1 MSRLGIDFGTT
12 KTVVSFSNPHT
23 GEIIILPIGR
33 SGNAIPTLVHLD
45 EDGKFSYGDDAE
57 DKLPTDAIGICEK
70 FKLSLGTTSPVLC
83 RELKD
88 GSWKPVNAK
97 TVTEFFLTHVL
108 ELAKKA
114 LTKYVPSKIGQ
125 GFISEFVFTHP
136 VSGNEGTAWYSDF
149 NVAATNALK
158 NARFS
163 GDVSFL
169 PESIAAGKA
178 YLNVKPKSFNDRALI
193 LDWGGG
199 TLDLAI
205 VKRSFYDDFVVE
217 NESLVGKDPFGG
229 EKIDALLLTQV
240 INILEK
246 QMGEKPFDANDP
258 VKRLK
263 MLREAKAVKEKLST
277 NDIWKFFYQ
286 GWKNLAFSREAFN
299 QLIDHLIDEIIGLI
313 REVFAKCSTVDTIL
327 LVGGSSQIPYLK
339 ERLENEFSKI
349 QIAQWG
355 DASHAVVLGALSPQ
369 VWEPGA
375 PHPYFPGK
383 KIIAAPE
390 VGKWHLSEP
399 GYILIEAQGTHKPRL
414 KWSPGKEH
422 PDFPNCIANSNE
434 GQWEPAPGYDW
445 IDKVSGSYKTK
456 WSPGKEHPDF
466 TNCIANSNE
475 GQWDPAPGYVWVNPT
490 DADDYTTKWSPGKKH
505 RDYAHCIASQRE
517 GVWEGEAGW
526 KLKDPYHPEKGVEV
540 INDATLNDNKKTS
553 SSNRS
558 VCNHCGSTLEK
569 NEIFCQTCEQIVL
582 PFVAAHNVTYP
593 HQHGIAG
600 KLVLTNKKL
609 YFSPR
614 YNACHNLFSL
624 LTSMEEIRDSR
635 HVMNVS
641 DIVHVYKKEGFIGIK
656 YIILLKDKRVFEYYA
671 GNQIMHQE
679 EADSFLEA
687 LETCL
692 AKR

>member
-70 FKLSLGTTSPVLC
+70 FKLSLGTTSTVLF

-88 GSWKPVNAK
+88 GSGHSFNA
-97 TVTEFFLTHVL
+97 TTITELFLTHVL
-108 ELAKKA
+108 KLAKKA

-136 VSGNEGTAWYSDF
+136 VSGNEGTAWYRDFSD
-149 NVAATNALK
+149 AATKALK
-158 NARFS
+158 NERFS

-205 VKRSFYDDFVVE
+205 VKRHIYDDFVVE
-217 NESLVGKDPFGG
+217 DESLVGKDPFGG
-229 EKIDALLLTQV
+229 EKIDDLLLTQI
-240 INILEK
+240 INVLEK
-246 QMGEKPFDANDP
+246 QMGEKPFDVNDP

-286 GWKNLAFSREAFN
+286 GRKNLAFSRKEFN
-299 QLIDHLIDEIIGLI
+299 LLIDHLIDEIIGLI

-339 ERLENEFSKI
+339 ERLENKFSEI

-369 VWEPGA
+369 VWKPGVS
-375 PHPYFPGK
+375 HPYFPGK
-383 KIIAAPE
+383 NIIAE
-390 VGKWHLSEP
+390 SEIGKWRCEP
-399 GYILIEAQGTHKPRL
+399 GYTLVENQRTHKL
-414 KWSPGKEH
+414 SL
-422 PDFPNCIANSNE
+422 
-434 GQWEPAPGYDW
+434 
-445 IDKVSGSYKTK
+445 K

-600 KLVLTNKKL
+600 KLVLTNKRL
-609 YFSPR
+609 YFFPR

-624 LTSMEEIRDSR
+624 LTSMEGIRDSR